1 MKYIILCLALVLS
14 FSVNAN
20 PNEQK
25 VYPGDV
31 IEVTIHQNPDLNTK
45 TRVSEDG
52 RIIFP
57 LIGAIN
63 VAGLT
68 PFEASNFIASNLKRE
83 GFLRNPQ
90 VNLIVLESKVKTVT
104 VLGGVSKP
112 GKYAIDLGARNL
124 VDIISL
130 AGGLRGESS
139 KDIIVIK
146 QVNGKPERFFYN
158 LDEIL
163 SDSNLDLLSSGELD
177 LQVGDIVYVTNAP
190 LFYIYGEV
198 KRPGVYPMDG
208 EMSVSQALAIGGG
221 ITQIGSKSGFIVK
234 RKNELGKIE
243 EVDVTESDLLE
254 ANDVLYIK
262 ESIF

>member
-1 MKYIILCLALVLS
+1 MKYIILCLAVFLS
-14 FSVNAN
+14 FSANAN
-20 PNEQK
+20 SNEQK

-45 TRVSEDG
+45 TRVSDDG

-68 PFEASNFIASNLKRE
+68 PFEASNYIASNLKRE

-104 VLGGVSKP
+104 VLGGVSQP
-112 GKYAIDLGARNL
+112 GKYAIDLGSKNL

-130 AGGLRGESS
+130 AGGLRNDSS
-139 KDIIVIK
+139 KEIVVIK
-146 QVNGKPERFFYN
+146 QVNGKSKRFEYN
-158 LDEIL
+158 LDKIL
-163 SDSNLDLLSSGELD
+163 KESDLNMLSSGELD
-177 LQVGDIVYVTNAP
+177 LQVGDIVYVTQAP
-190 LFYIYGEV
+190 MFYIYGEV
-198 KRPGVYPMDG
+198 KRPGVYQMDG
-208 EMSVSQALAIGGG
+208 AVSVAQALAIGGG

-243 EVDVTESDLLE
+243 EVSVTESDLLE